1 MIKNHLNLR
10 GVYKNMFSEKNYN
23 NLPELVKK
31 YLLYLVTVRN
41 RSQRTA
47 GAYAID
53 LRSFFKFYKLNK
65 KLVDCNLNFSEIQID
80 DVDLNLIKKITLLDV
95 YEFLNFAKSNNNSAK
110 ARARKASS
118 IRGFFKYL
126 TLNLN
131 LLEKNPVKDLEIPS
145 VQATLP
151 KYLSID
157 ESVKLLEIQYNIISK
172 TKLRDYCILTLFLNC
187 GMRLSELAGINL
199 KDFKIDD
206 RSLRILGKGNKE
218 RVIFLNDACITAI
231 ENYLK
236 LERQYLKK
244 IQNKKALF
252 LSSRT
257 GNRLGTRQIQNVV
270 EVALKNA
277 NLDNKGYSPH
287 KLRHTA
293 ATLLYQHG
301 NVDILILKELLGH
314 VSVGTTE
321 IYTHVSNEM
330 LKKAVSKNPLNAIK
344 NNNNNDQTSS
354 C

>member
-1 MIKNHLNLR
+1 M
-10 GVYKNMFSEKNYN
+10 
-23 NLPELVKK
+23 
-31 YLLYLVTVRN
+31 
-41 RSQRTA
+41 
-47 GAYAID
+47 
-53 LRSFFKFYKLNK
+53 
-65 KLVDCNLNFSEIQID
+65 
-80 DVDLNLIKKITLLDV
+80 
-95 YEFLNFAKSNNNSAK
+95 
-110 ARARKASS
+110 
-118 IRGFFKYL
+118 
-126 TLNLN
+126 
-131 LLEKNPVKDLEIPS
+131 
-145 VQATLP
+145 
-151 KYLSID
+151 
-157 ESVKLLEIQYNIISK
+157 
-172 TKLRDYCILTLFLNC
+172 
-187 GMRLSELAGINL
+187 
-199 KDFKIDD
+199 
-206 RSLRILGKGNKE
+206 
-218 RVIFLNDACITAI
+218 NDACITAI

>member
-1 MIKNHLNLR
+1 M
-10 GVYKNMFSEKNYN
+10 Y
-23 NLPELVKK
+23 
-31 YLLYLVTVRN
+31 
-41 RSQRTA
+41 
-47 GAYAID
+47 
-53 LRSFFKFYKLNK
+53 
-65 KLVDCNLNFSEIQID
+65 
-80 DVDLNLIKKITLLDV
+80 
-95 YEFLNFAKSNNNSAK
+95 
-110 ARARKASS
+110 
-118 IRGFFKYL
+118 
-126 TLNLN
+126 LNLN

-344 NNNNNDQTSS
+344 KNNNK
-354 C
+354 